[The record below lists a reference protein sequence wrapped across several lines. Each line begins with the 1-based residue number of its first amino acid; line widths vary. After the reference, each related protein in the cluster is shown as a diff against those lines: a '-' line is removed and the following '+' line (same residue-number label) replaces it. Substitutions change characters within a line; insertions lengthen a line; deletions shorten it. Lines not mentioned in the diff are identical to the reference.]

1 MKKITKFM
9 EEVLDAIVFPSLGW
23 SSELFETLKDNA
35 IFQFFLEI
43 LREMYQFFYQI
54 ISYMIS

>member
-9 EEVLDAIVFPSLGW
+9 EEAFDTIVFPSLSW
-23 SSELFETLKDNA
+23 SSGLFETLKDNA

-43 LREMYQFFYQI
+43 LREMYLFFYQI
-54 ISYMIS
+54 IFYMIS